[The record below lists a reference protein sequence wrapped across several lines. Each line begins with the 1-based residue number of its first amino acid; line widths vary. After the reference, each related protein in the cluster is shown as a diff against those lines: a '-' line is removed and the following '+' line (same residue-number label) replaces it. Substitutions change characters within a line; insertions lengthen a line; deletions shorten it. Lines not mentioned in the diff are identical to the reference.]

1 MRNHIFDIPVYLCP
15 ENAYHAQM
23 EAGLARDVESIEF
36 PREEVLDAP
45 WDFNQVVGWIR
56 LFASDE
62 SRIIGGHLWWVNA
75 RKTFYLNS
83 PSDILAAHITQKD
96 SEEIFEEVLAQIERI
111 AKEPPLKGHYVD
123 LRTFRNAGRFINW
136 RKLLDEA
143 AGDYPSFRMDN
154 TSGWDEKTLDVMNQQ
169 LARRLGLSG
178 PHELESLVGGD
189 YYYPIID
196 SIMKLFGKFMLEDED
211 YEWMQDDETN

>member
-1 MRNHIFDIPVYLCP
+1 MRNLYIFGIPVYLCP

-23 EAGLARDVESIEF
+23 EAEASRDLASIEF
-36 PREEVLDAP
+36 PRGETPDAP

-56 LFASDE
+56 LFADE

-75 RKTFYLNS
+75 RKIFYLNS

-96 SEEIFEEVLAQIERI
+96 SEKIFEEVLAQIERI
-111 AKEPPLKGHYVD
+111 AKEPPFKGHYVD

-143 AGDYPSFRMDN
+143 ASDYPSFRMDN
-154 TSGWDEKTLDVMNQQ
+154 TEGWDAETLNAMNQE

-178 PHELESLVGGD
+178 PHELESLIGGEH
-189 YYYPIID
+189 YHPIIE
-196 SIMKLFGKFMLEDED
+196 SIMARYSKFKLEDED
-211 YEWMQDDETN
+211 YKYTQNDYN